1 MTPTSKFDAI
11 IVGAGQAGVP
21 LAQALAKAGWLVAL
35 IEGKHVGGTCIN
47 AGCTPTKTMIASAR
61 VAYLGARADEY
72 GVNAG
77 KITVNLEHIRAR
89 KNKVVES
96 FRSGSQQRLE
106 KTPNLSLIFGQ
117 AKFVAPKT
125 LEVKTGAGSQHLE
138 AEHVFINAGARP
150 TQPDIP
156 GLKDSQPLNSTS
168 IMELGTVPEH
178 LLILGGG
185 YIALEFGQMFARFG
199 SRVTMLERNKRF
211 LEHEDE
217 DIAKSMFEIM
227 TDSGVTI
234 RLGCQVKS
242 VIRTKNQIELELQS
256 ENKSE
261 TLRGSHLLVASG
273 RTPNS
278 DSLDLPSAG
287 VQTDARGFITV
298 NPQLQTNVPGIYA
311 LGDIKGG
318 AAFTHVSYDDFR
330 IVRDRLLHGSSR
342 STKDRLALYTVFTDP
357 QLGRVGLTETEAKG
371 QGFECQIYTLPMS
384 SVARA
389 IETDETQGLIKAV
402 VDAKTDLILGA
413 TVLGIEGGEIIS
425 VFQMAMM
432 GNLTASTLRETMFA
446 HPTLSE
452 AINNLFASEP
462 TSA

>member
-1 MTPTSKFDAI
+1 MKESSKFDAI
-11 IVGAGQAGVP
+11 VVGAGQAGVP
-21 LAQALAKAGWLVAL
+21 LADALAKAGWSVGL
-35 IEGKHVGGTCIN
+35 IEREHVGGTCIN
-47 AGCTPTKTMIASAR
+47 EGCTPTKTMIASAR
-61 VAYLGARADEY
+61 VAHLSARATDY
-72 GVNAG
+72 GVKTG
-77 KITVNLEHIRAR
+77 KITVHLEQIRAR

-96 FRSGSQQRLE
+96 FRRGSQQRLE
-106 KTPNLSLIFGQ
+106 KTPNLNLIFGQ
-117 AKFVAPKT
+117 VKFVAPKT
-125 LEVKTGAGSQHLE
+125 LEVQTGTGSQHLE
-138 AEHVFINAGARP
+138 AEHIFINAGARP

-156 GLKDSQPLNSTS
+156 GLKDSQPLDSTS

-199 SRVTMLERNKRF
+199 SRVTILERSQRF

-227 TDSGVTI
+227 TDSGVSI

-242 VIRTKNQIELELQS
+242 VVRAKNQIELELQS

-278 DSLDLPSAG
+278 DALDLKAAG
-287 VQTDARGFITV
+287 IQTDARGFITV
-298 NPQLQTNVPGIYA
+298 NSQLQTNVPGVYA

-357 QLGRVGLTETEAKG
+357 QLGRVGLSEAEAKA
-371 QGFECQIYTLPMS
+371 QGFQLRIYKLPMS

-389 IETDETQGLIKAV
+389 IETDEMQGLIKAV

-413 TVLGIEGGEIIS
+413 AVLGIEGGEIASI
-425 VFQMAMM
+425 FQMAMV
-432 GNLTASTLRETMFA
+432 GKLTASTLRETMFA

-462 TSA
+462 T